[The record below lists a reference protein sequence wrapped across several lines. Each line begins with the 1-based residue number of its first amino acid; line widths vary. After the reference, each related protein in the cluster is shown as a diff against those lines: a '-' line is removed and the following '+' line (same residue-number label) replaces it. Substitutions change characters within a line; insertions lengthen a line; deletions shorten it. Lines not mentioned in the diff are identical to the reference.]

1 MAARTT
7 IYLVRHAESAP
18 SDDVP
23 EPDWP
28 LSTRGLV
35 QAAALVPAMR
45 ELGIAAI
52 YSSPYRRAL
61 HTVAPLAEAL
71 RLTISAVDALRERA
85 LGRVDRE
92 MERTDLLARHWAD
105 PGFALP
111 GGESNVA
118 CARRVAHAIAQ
129 LALLHRGEAIAI
141 ASHGNALALYLGTID
156 PCFRFE
162 QWQAMRNP
170 DLFRVTYED
179 GQPVWDGTRLPV
191 SNECP
196 TESG

>member
-1 MAARTT
+1 MIARTT

-18 SDDVP
+18 SGDVP

-28 LSTRGLV
+28 LSARGLA

-61 HTVAPLAEAL
+61 DTVAPLAEAL
-71 RLTISAVDALRERA
+71 DLTIAAVDALRERT

-92 MERTDLLARHWAD
+92 LDRHDLLARHWAD

-111 GGESNVA
+111 GGESNTA
-118 CARRVAHAIAQ
+118 CARRVAHAMAQ
-129 LALLHRGEAIAI
+129 LALHHRGETIAI

-156 PCFRFE
+156 LCFGFE
-162 QWQAMRNP
+162 QWQTMRNP
-170 DLFRVTYED
+170 DLFRVVYEG
-179 GQPVWDGTRLPV
+179 GQPAWDGTRLPV
-191 SNECP
+191 TGERP
-196 TESG
+196 AVSG